1 MATNYIA
8 TAVDFTTVA
17 DAIRAKGG
25 TSASLSWPA
34 GFAAA
39 ISAIPTS
46 GGGDE
51 LFNQMVTR
59 TPFASLLQVVSTSYV
74 GSGAF
79 AWYHASNV
87 ALSFPN
93 ATAISNYAFHNASF
107 EQLTFPNCTT
117 IGSHAFNN
125 YQDDNITFTK
135 MSVVPTYAFY
145 SASFSTMTDSM
156 FPSATI
162 VQSSACR
169 YAASLTTVSLSKVV
183 SAYQYAFANCAAL
196 TNVSLPSL
204 KGTLGIA
211 AFTGCTALTTI
222 TLPNVGVLLN
232 TAFQGCISLTAVYL
246 PKCTKISS
254 TYAFRSCYHLLS
266 LYLLN
271 STMVT
276 LTSTNA
282 FISTPISTYTTSTG
296 GVYGSIY
303 VPSDLLA
310 SYKAAANWS
319 KYSARFVGLT
329 SSEIA
334 ALGF

>member
-1 MATNYIA
+1 MATNYITTA
-8 TAVDFTTVA
+8 TDLTAVA
-17 DAIRAKGG
+17 DAIRTKGG
-25 TSASLSWPA
+25 TSASLSWPS
-34 GFAAA
+34 GFATA
-39 ISAIPTS
+39 IANIPTS

-51 LFNQMVTR
+51 VFNQMITR
-59 TPFASLLQVVSTSYV
+59 TYPFASPVQTISTSYV

-79 AWYHASNV
+79 AWTRSANI

-93 ATAISNYAFHNASF
+93 ATEISDYAFHGASF

-125 YQDDNITFTK
+125 YQDSNITFTK
-135 MSVVPTYAFY
+135 MSVVPNYAFY
-145 SASFSTMTDSM
+145 SASFTHLTDTM

-169 YAASLTTVSLSKVV
+169 YARLTTVSLSKIV
-183 SAYQYAFANCAAL
+183 SAYQYAFANCTAL
-196 TNVSLPSL
+196 TDVSLPSL

-211 AFTGCTALTTI
+211 AFTSCTALTTI
-222 TLPNVGVLLN
+222 TLPSVGILN
-232 TAFQGCISLTAVYL
+232 NAAFQGCTNLTAVYL

-254 TYAFRSCYHLLS
+254 TYAFRSCYNLLS

-271 STMVT
+271 STMAT
-276 LTSTNA
+276 LTSTNTFA
-282 FISTPISTYTTSTG
+282 STPISNYTTSTG

-303 VPSDLLA
+303 VPSALLA
-310 SYKAAANWS
+310 SYQAATNW
-319 KYSARFVGLT
+319 KTYSARFVGLT
-329 SSEIA
+329 SEQIA